1 MYIMI
6 FLLLVQIPN
15 AKKNAAFFLSV
26 SSDRKCM
33 FYMKNAFGV
42 SIDLSIGDETDQIV
56 DHL

>member
-1 MYIMI
+1 MI
-6 FLLLVQIPN
+6 FLLRVQIPN